1 MQLIKFQE
9 DNIGEPRAEW
19 CVGELLSV
27 AEETDIA
34 VEVKHENPMN
44 DKWTMIVWRSCFA
57 KLGET

>member
-44 DKWTMIVWRSCFA
+44 DK
-57 KLGET
+57 